1 MFTRQ
6 KHTLETVTAT
16 WLLPIIPLIVS
27 SSTGGLLAAPL
38 LPFSSSKSL
47 ATLVFA
53 TVSVIMGLTL
63 AFMILTLYFLRLVLH
78 GIPRNGGVVSVY
90 IPLGP
95 VGQGGYSILLLGTGY
110 NALLPLHYGNSTVLR
125 LETAGQIVSV
135 ATLAIA
141 VVLWVMGTLW
151 LIYGLM
157 ATADVL
163 WNDHVHFKQAFWSL
177 IFPNGVYANL
187 TIQLYR
193 VTDGT
198 FFRVWGA
205 IYAGATLIVWAWV
218 FVRTCTL
225 VYNGAMFRAPCLD
238 DVDIHAAV
246 LEKDAK
252 ARHAHC
258 VLSAMEGVEAN
269 GEGVEVEQI
278 EDAQRASRATLSS
291 GRRTVV

>member
-1 MFTRQ
+1 M
-6 KHTLETVTAT
+6 TAT

-53 TVSVIMGLTL
+53 TVSVSMGLTL

-78 GIPRNGGVVSVY
+78 GIPRSGGVVSVY

-95 VGQGGYSILLLGTGY
+95 VGQGGYSILLLGAGY

-125 LETAGQIVSV
+125 LETVGQIVSV

-141 VVLWVMGTLW
+141 VALWVMGTLW

-177 IFPNGVYANL
+177 IFPNVSACSSHLLLRYL
-187 TIQLYR
+187 S
-193 VTDGT
+193 
-198 FFRVWGA
+198 
-205 IYAGATLIVWAWV
+205 
-218 FVRTCTL
+218 C
-225 VYNGAMFRAPCLD
+225 
-238 DVDIHAAV
+238 
-246 LEKDAK
+246 
-252 ARHAHC
+252 AH
-258 VLSAMEGVEAN
+258 
-269 GEGVEVEQI
+269 
-278 EDAQRASRATLSS
+278 T
-291 GRRTVV
+291 RTVQDLPHSRYG